1 MTYFKGFTAE
11 EQDSKSFTTF
21 AVPFRSR
28 GKIQGVHFLD
38 DETFAVLSVS
48 ALRYTPESGA
58 EMKIYSRIPSLTTV
72 CDVLMPTIIQQPLL
86 LELQ

>member
-1 MTYFKGFTAE
+1 MIYSKGFTAE

-28 GKIQGVHFLD
+28 GKIQSVHFLD

-48 ALRYTPESGA
+48 ALWYTPESSA
-58 EMKIYSRIPSLTTV
+58 EMKIYSRTPSLTTTYG
-72 CDVLMPTIIQQPLL
+72 VLMLTIIRQPLL
-86 LELQ
+86 LEHH